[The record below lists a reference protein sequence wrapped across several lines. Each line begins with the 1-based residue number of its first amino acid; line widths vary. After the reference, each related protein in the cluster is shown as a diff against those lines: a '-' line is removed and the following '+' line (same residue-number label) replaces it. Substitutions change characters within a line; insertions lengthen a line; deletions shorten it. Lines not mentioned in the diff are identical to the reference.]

1 LRRIFAVGG
10 DRCGRVRDHSAVSR
24 GPDRKNPRRGWEAEA
39 QSLYEIADVSHSH
52 VAAEK
57 VVELVRLGKA
67 ELLMKG
73 NLHMDELL
81 TEIVRKDT
89 GLRTERRISHVLGVD
104 APTYPKALF
113 NHRRRFADEVRA
125 LVESAPT
132 PVRWFIVDAG
142 AITDLDY
149 SAAQSI
155 RDLVDDLARQRVG
168 MVFARVSQYL

>member
-1 LRRIFAVGG
+1 
-10 DRCGRVRDHSAVSR
+10 
-24 GPDRKNPRRGWEAEA
+24 
-39 QSLYEIADVSHSH
+39 
-52 VAAEK
+52 
-57 VVELVRLGKA
+57 
-67 ELLMKG
+67 MKG

-81 TEIVRKDT
+81 AEIVRKDT